1 MRRNTELSGKT
12 ENELE
17 KQAEIVITAAGTN
30 SDVLWVS
37 YFLAYTIEK
46 LLQPVVHQMKTI
58 FCWFVFSLLS

>member
-30 SDVLWVS
+30 SDVL
-37 YFLAYTIEK
+37 
-46 LLQPVVHQMKTI
+46 
-58 FCWFVFSLLS
+58 

>member
-46 LLQPVVHQMKTI
+46 LLQPVVYQMKTI